1 MQRKINLLLVLFSL
15 IGGAVGFAAGE
26 IMLRQWLGEMP
37 RLLLMG
43 LYFGVLALSVGLF
56 CLIAEMISPKLN
68 GASWKLRY
76 LGLSWKLLVPATLA
90 LLFVVGLALQ
100 LLYQINPGGVKQ
112 VKDIVLM
119 IDNSGSMS
127 ETDPDNGR
135 FEAAKTLISQMESD
149 KQVAV
154 ITFDDQPQLLQ
165 PFIALDSEAAK
176 NEVYSK
182 IDGIVTTSGG
192 TNFDAVLREGMEQIQ
207 GKQDPKRGT
216 VVILLSDGFSEADTT
231 DILSQYNNEQI
242 SINTVGLSLVDPSG
256 TDLLR
261 NIAQQTGG
269 MYYDVPDSGG
279 LNLAF
284 QQIYDT
290 IDERTLVTER
300 TGMMEHSV
308 YLAIFRVAA
317 VLLIGVA
324 LGVSL
329 GLVFDNRHLALS
341 FGIGG
346 AVSGLLAGLLL
357 EWGLDGSNVGD
368 TFVRLG
374 AMLILSGVLT
384 LFSWIVPIKENT
396 PRKSRGRREA
406 GGGTSSAEGFGQRP
420 RDTHS
425 KGF

>member
-26 IMLRQWLGEMP
+26 LMLHKWLGEMP

-56 CLIAEMISPKLN
+56 CLLAEMISPRLN

-76 LGLSWKLLVPATLA
+76 MSLSWKLLVPATLA
-90 LLFVVGLALQ
+90 LLFVVGLVLQ
-100 LLYQINPGGVKQ
+100 LLYQINPGGAKQ

-127 ETDPDNGR
+127 DTDPNNGR
-135 FEAAKTLISQMESD
+135 FEAAKTLIAQMDSD

-154 ITFDDQPQLLQ
+154 ITFDDEPQLLQ
-165 PFIALDSEAAK
+165 PFIQMDSEAAK
-176 NEVYSK
+176 NEVYDK

-192 TNFDAVLREGMEQIQ
+192 TNFEAALTEAMEQVRS
-207 GKQDPKRGT
+207 KQDPSRGT
-216 VVILLSDGFSEADTT
+216 VAILLSDGFSEVNQSGILADYV
-231 DILSQYNNEQI
+231 QEQI
-242 SINTVGLSLVDPSG
+242 AVNTVGLSLVDPSG

-261 NIAQQTGG
+261 SIAQQTGG
-269 MYYDVPDSGG
+269 LYYDVPDAGG
-279 LNLAF
+279 LQLAF

-300 TGMMEHSV
+300 TGMMQHST

-317 VLLIGVA
+317 LLLIGAA

-329 GLVFDNRHLALS
+329 GLVFDNRHLAMN

-357 EWGLDGSNVGD
+357 EWGIDGSAIGD
-368 TFVRLG
+368 PLTRFAAL
-374 AMLILSGVLT
+374 LILSGVFT
-384 LFSWIVPIKENT
+384 LFTWIIPVREDT
-396 PRKSRGRREA
+396 VRKKRGRSD
-406 GGGTSSAEGFGQRP
+406 GGGRNNAAEGFAQRP
-420 RDTHS
+420 RDTRS

>member
-26 IMLRQWLGEMP
+26 LMLHQWLGKMP

-56 CLIAEMISPKLN
+56 CLLAEIISPRLN

-90 LLFVVGLALQ
+90 LLLVAGLGLQ
-100 LLYQINPGGVKQ
+100 LLYQINPGGAKQ

-127 ETDPDNGR
+127 DTDPNNGR
-135 FEAAKTLISQMESD
+135 FEAAKTLINQMESD

-165 PFIALDSEAAK
+165 PFIAVDSEASK
-176 NEVYSK
+176 NEVNNQ
-182 IDGIVTTSGG
+182 IDSIVTTPGG
-192 TNFDAVLREGMEQIQ
+192 TNFDAVLREGMELIQ
-207 GKQDPKRGT
+207 SKPDVKRGT
-216 VVILLSDGFSEADTT
+216 VVILLSDGFSDAD
-231 DILSQYNNEQI
+231 ISGVLPQYVQEQVAI
-242 SINTVGLSLVDPSG
+242 HTVGLSLVDPSG
-256 TDLLR
+256 TDLLK

-269 MYYDVPDSGG
+269 MYYDVPDAGG
-279 LNLAF
+279 LDLAF

-300 TGMMEHSV
+300 TGAMEHSV

-317 VLLIGVA
+317 LLFIGVA

-341 FGIGG
+341 FGVGG

-357 EWGLDGSNVGD
+357 EWGLNGSNVGD
-368 TFVRLG
+368 AFVRLG

-396 PRKSRGRREA
+396 PRKSKGRRDA
-406 GGGTSSAEGFGQRP
+406 GRGTSSAEGFGQRP
-420 RDTHS
+420 RDTRS

>member
-26 IMLRQWLGEMP
+26 IMLHQWLGEMP

-56 CLIAEMISPKLN
+56 CLLAEMISPRLN

-76 LGLSWKLLVPATLA
+76 LSLSWKLLVPATLA
-90 LLFVVGLALQ
+90 LLLVVGLGLQ
-100 LLYQINPGGVKQ
+100 LLYQINPGGAKQ

-119 IDNSGSMS
+119 IDNSGSMND
-127 ETDPDNGR
+127 TDPNNGR
-135 FEAAKTLISQMESD
+135 FEAAKTLINQMESD

-154 ITFDDQPQLLQ
+154 ITFNDQPQLLQ
-165 PFIALDSEAAK
+165 PFIAVDSEAAK
-176 NEVYSK
+176 NEVNSK
-182 IDGIVTTSGG
+182 INGIVTTSGG
-192 TNFDAVLREGMEQIQ
+192 TNFDTVLQEGMKLIE

-216 VVILLSDGFSEADTT
+216 VVILLSDGFSDADISG
-231 DILSQYNNEQI
+231 ILPQYVQEQVAI
-242 SINTVGLSLVDPSG
+242 HTVGLSLVDPSG
-256 TDLLR
+256 TDLLKS
-261 NIAQQTGG
+261 IAQQTGG
-269 MYYDVPDSGG
+269 MYYDVPDAGG
-279 LNLAF
+279 LNVAF

-300 TGMMEHSV
+300 TGAMEHSM
-308 YLAIFRVAA
+308 YLAIFRVVA
-317 VLLIGVA
+317 LLFIGVA

-329 GLVFDNRHLALS
+329 GIVFDNRHLALS
-341 FGIGG
+341 FGVGG

-357 EWGLDGSNVGD
+357 EWGLNGSNAGD
-368 TFVRLG
+368 AFVRLG

-384 LFSWIVPIKENT
+384 FFSWIVPIKENT
-396 PRKSRGRREA
+396 PRKNKGRRDA
-406 GGGTSSAEGFGQRP
+406 GRGTSSAEGFGQRP
-420 RDTHS
+420 RDTRS

>member
-26 IMLRQWLGEMP
+26 IMLHQWLGEMP

-43 LYFGVLALSVGLF
+43 LYFGVVALSVGLF
-56 CLIAEMISPKLN
+56 CLLAEMISPKLN

-76 LGLSWKLLVPATLA
+76 LSLSWKLLVPATLA
-90 LLFVVGLALQ
+90 LLFVVGLVVQ

-119 IDNSGSMS
+119 IDNSGSMT
-127 ETDPDNGR
+127 ETDPNNGR

-154 ITFDDQPQLLQ
+154 ITFADEPELLQ
-165 PFIALDSEAAK
+165 PFIALDNEAAK
-176 NEVYSK
+176 NEVYDK
-182 IDGIVTTSGG
+182 IDSIVTTSGG
-192 TNFDAVLREGMEQIQ
+192 TNFDAALKEAMEQIK

-216 VVILLSDGFSEADTT
+216 VAILLSDGMSEVDTSG
-231 DILSQYNNEQI
+231 ILSEYVNEQI
-242 SINTVGLSLVDPSG
+242 AVNTVGLSLVDPSG

-261 NIAQQTGG
+261 SIAGQTGG
-269 MYYDVPDSGG
+269 LYYDVPDAGG

-300 TGMMEHSV
+300 TGMMEHSM

-317 VLLIGVA
+317 LLLIGVA

-341 FGIGG
+341 FGVGG

-357 EWGLDGSNVGD
+357 EWGLDGSPVGD
-368 TFVRLG
+368 AFVRLG
-374 AMLILSGVLT
+374 AMLLLASVLT
-384 LFSWIVPIKENT
+384 LFTWIIPMKENT
-396 PRKSRGRREA
+396 PRSNRGRRDA
-406 GGGTSSAEGFGQRP
+406 RRGNASAEGFGGRA
-420 RDTHS
+420 RDTRS